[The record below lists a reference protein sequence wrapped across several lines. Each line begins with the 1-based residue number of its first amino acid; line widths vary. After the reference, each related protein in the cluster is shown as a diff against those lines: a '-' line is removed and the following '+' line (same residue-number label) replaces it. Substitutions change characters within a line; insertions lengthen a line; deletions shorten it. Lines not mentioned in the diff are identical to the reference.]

1 MVHVGVT
8 VLRVSALMFYVCF
21 PPPITP
27 VPSALAFVVACKST
41 TTLRSTKII
50 WPLHTRPCLAF
61 WSANVIVWWIIGELS
76 VSCYQRRLRH
86 CSHDYTPYL
95 TITPLGPGHWYCHC
109 LGQVRGGA
117 ADIHPVMLYAVLSAV
132 SWGCDSVPLTC
143 TLARFYYSLAHTS
156 PPPLPFPPLSPL
168 TLFNIIPAVS
178 SAVSFF
184 LMSEYG
190 TELPLTRFEIGFF
203 VFQFAY
209 VDVSFGC
216 GTRRAATRW

>member
-61 WSANVIVWWIIGELS
+61 WSADVIVWWVVVELS
-76 VSCYQRRLRH
+76 VSCYQRRLGGIVLMI
-86 CSHDYTPYL
+86 YTPYL
-95 TITPLGPGHWYCHC
+95 TINPLGPGHWYCHC

-132 SWGCDSVPLTC
+132 CVYFSDFLGSATPFHS
-143 TLARFYYSLAHTS
+143 LARSLVFTTLS
-156 PPPLPFPPLSPL
+156 LTPPHHHSLFPHFPPLLSL
-168 TLFNIIPAVS
+168 T
-178 SAVSFF
+178 SFQ
-184 LMSEYG
+184 
-190 TELPLTRFEIGFF
+190 R
-203 VFQFAY
+203 
-209 VDVSFGC
+209 
-216 GTRRAATRW
+216 